1 MTFSPA
7 LALFALG
14 VIRFLKSNHEALK
27 RAEDKAQQDVNPAPP
42 SQNRHAQAQA
52 QRRAERQGS
61 ALSHSGAVDRNANVV
76 ASAEGDH
83 RSRGGTI
90 EIDDQDDDFVV
101 ATDVSFPVEVQSADT
116 LADPL
121 RKLIQL
127 LEQGVL
133 TEEEY
138 AVAKA
143 KLLG

>member
-1 MTFSPA
+1 M
-7 LALFALG
+7 
-14 VIRFLKSNHEALK
+14 
-27 RAEDKAQQDVNPAPP
+27 
-42 SQNRHAQAQA
+42 
-52 QRRAERQGS
+52 
-61 ALSHSGAVDRNANVV
+61 V

-83 RSRGGTI
+83 LARGGTI
-90 EIDDQDDDFVV
+90 EIDDQDDNFVV
-101 ATDVSFPVEVQSADT
+101 ATDVSFPVEVQSADA

-133 TEEEY
+133 TAEEY